1 MMDAGDQLNDPG
13 SGADALGEL
22 GKERLSFSTRCF
34 YGSGS
39 VSEGI
44 KSTAFNAFLL
54 FYYNQV
60 LGLPGTLAGLA
71 ILLTLVVDA
80 VTDPLVGSI
89 SDNFHS
95 RWGRRHPFMYAAPLP
110 MAACFFLLFNP
121 PTSLEQ
127 TQLFLWLTGFAVLV
141 RVSMTL
147 YSIPSNSLVAEMT
160 PHYDERTSLVSYRF
174 FFGWAG
180 AIAMY
185 QLALR
190 VFLAETPE
198 FGDGRY
204 NADGYGAFA
213 LAGALGIAA
222 AILICAVGTHRLIPT
237 LKPPPEKTPLTP
249 GRFFRELREVFGN
262 RSYLMLVFA
271 GLFSAIAGGY
281 MDVVGLYMST
291 YFWGFSAQE
300 IAFLGLGS
308 IPAFLLGVGLARPV
322 SERFDKRKTALGLAT
337 FAVLFGA
344 LPVLLRLVELM
355 PPNGHPLLLYLIFG
369 HGLLLVIAIIIIGI
383 VIASMIA
390 DTIDLGELR
399 TGKRQEGMYTSA
411 IAFTGKAV
419 SGVGG
424 FLAGVALDLVD
435 FPRNA
440 MEGVAPN
447 VPAEKI
453 YALGL
458 VVAPVLVLLYL
469 CSLIFLSRYRITR
482 ERHAETLAE
491 LERRRLERG

>member
-1 MMDAGDQLNDPG
+1 MSHSEAGANAP
-13 SGADALGEL
+13 AALPE
-22 GKERLSFSTRCF
+22 ERLPFSTRCF
-34 YGSGS
+34 YGLGS

-60 LGLPGTLAGLA
+60 LGLPGTLTGLA
-71 ILLTLVVDA
+71 ILLALVVDA

-121 PTSLEQ
+121 PASLGE
-127 TQLFLWLTGFAVLV
+127 TPLFLWLTSFAVLV

-147 YSIPSNSLVAEMT
+147 YAIPSNSMVAEMT

-180 AIAMY
+180 GITMY

-204 NADGYGAFA
+204 NADGYGGFA
-213 LAGALGIAA
+213 LAGAVGIAA

-249 GRFFRELREVFGN
+249 GRFYRELREVFGN
-262 RSYLMLVFA
+262 HSYLMLVFA

-300 IAFLGLGS
+300 IATLGLAAV
-308 IPAFLLGVGLARPV
+308 PAFLLAVGMARPI
-322 SERFDKRKTALGLAT
+322 SERFDKRMTALGLAT

-344 LPVLLRLVELM
+344 LPVFLRLVDLM
-355 PPNGHPLLLYLIFG
+355 PPNGHPLLLPLIFA
-369 HGLLLVIAIIIIGI
+369 HNLLLIVAIIIIGI

-390 DTIDLGELR
+390 DTIDLGELM
-399 TGKRQEGMYTSA
+399 TGKRQEGMYSSA

-435 FPRNA
+435 FPRNV
-440 MEGVAPN
+440 MEGVLPSI
-447 VPAEKI
+447 PQEKI
-453 YALGL
+453 FALG
-458 VVAPVLVLLYL
+458 VAVAPVLVVLYL
-469 CSLIFLSRYRITR
+469 CSLIFLARYRITR
-482 ERHAETLAE
+482 ESHAETLAE
-491 LERRRLERG
+491 LERRRLARGRG

>member
-458 VVAPVLVLLYL
+458 VVAPVLVLLDL

>member
-1 MMDAGDQLNDPG
+1 LR
-13 SGADALGEL
+13 
-22 GKERLSFSTRCF
+22 KERLSFSTRCF
-34 YGSGS
+34 YGLGS
-39 VSEGI
+39 ISEGI
-44 KSTAFNAFLL
+44 KDTAFNVFLL

-60 LGLPGTLAGLA
+60 LGLPGSLGGLA
-71 ILLTLVVDA
+71 ILLALAVDA
-80 VTDPLVGSI
+80 VTDPLMGSI

-95 RWGRRHPFMYAAPLP
+95 RWGRRHPFMYAAALP
-110 MAACFFLLFNP
+110 MAACFVLLFNP
-121 PTSLEQ
+121 PASLGQ
-127 TQLFLWLTGFAVLV
+127 TELFLWLTGFAILV

-147 YSIPSNSLVAEMT
+147 YSIPSNSMVAEMT

-180 AIAMY
+180 GIAIY

-190 VFLAETPE
+190 VFLAETQE

-213 LAGALGIAA
+213 LAGALGIAV
-222 AILICAVGTHRLIPT
+222 AILICALGTHRLIPG

-271 GLFSAIAGGY
+271 GLFAAVAWGFN
-281 MDVVGLYMST
+281 DVVGLYMST

-300 IAFLGLGS
+300 IALLGLAA
-308 IPAFLLGVGLARPV
+308 IPGVLLAVGLARPI
-322 SERFDKRKTALGLAT
+322 SERYDKKRAALGLAA
-337 FAVLFGA
+337 FAILFGP

-369 HGLLLVIAIIIIGI
+369 HVVLIVTLIIIIMI
-383 VIASMIA
+383 VLSSMVA
-390 DTIDLGELR
+390 DTMDEGELR
-399 TGKRQEGMYTSA
+399 TGKRQEGMYASA
-411 IAFTGKAV
+411 VSFTRKAV
-419 SGVGG
+419 SGLGG
-424 FLAGVALDLVD
+424 FLAGIALDLIA
-435 FPRNA
+435 FPMNSV
-440 MEGVAPN
+440 EGVAPT
-447 VPAEKI
+447 VPPEKI
-453 YALGL
+453 FALGL
-458 VVAPVLVLLYL
+458 VVGPLLMVLWL

-482 ERHAETLAE
+482 ERHAEILAE

>member
-1 MMDAGDQLNDPG
+1 MKGPG
-13 SGADALGEL
+13 AGADAPGEL
-22 GKERLSFSTRCF
+22 AKERLPFSTRCL
-34 YGSGS
+34 YGVGS

-44 KSTAFNAFLL
+44 KSTAFNSFLL

-60 LGLPGTLAGLA
+60 LGLPGTMGGLA
-71 ILLTLVVDA
+71 ILLALAVDA
-80 VTDPLVGSI
+80 VTDPLMGSI

-95 RWGRRHPFMYAAPLP
+95 RWGRRHPFMYTAALP

-121 PTSLEQ
+121 PASLGQ
-127 TQLFLWLTGFAVLV
+127 TELFLWLTAFAVLV

-147 YSIPSNSLVAEMT
+147 YSIPSNSMIAEMT
-160 PHYDERTSLVSYRF
+160 THYDERTSLVSYRF

-180 AIAMY
+180 GITMY

-204 NADGYGAFA
+204 NADGYGGFA
-213 LAGALGIAA
+213 LAGAIGIAA

-271 GLFSAIAGGY
+271 ALFASVAGGFG
-281 MDVVGLYMST
+281 DVVGLYVST
-291 YFWGFSAQE
+291 YFWSFSAQE
-300 IAFLGLGS
+300 IASLGLAAV
-308 IPAFLLGVGLARPV
+308 PAVLLAVSLARPI
-322 SERFDKRKTALGLAT
+322 SERFDKKRAALGLAA
-337 FAVLFGA
+337 FAILFGP

-369 HGLLLVIAIIIIGI
+369 HGVLIVTLVIIIGI
-383 VIASMIA
+383 VLSSMIA
-390 DTIDLGELR
+390 DTMDEGELV
-399 TGKRQEGMYTSA
+399 TGKRQEGMYASA
-411 IAFTGKAV
+411 VSFTGKAV
-419 SGVGG
+419 SGLGG
-424 FLAGVALDLVD
+424 FLAGIALDLIA
-435 FPRNA
+435 FPRTA
-440 MEGVAPN
+440 VEGVAPT
-447 VPAEKI
+447 VAAEKI
-453 YALGL
+453 FALGL
-458 VVAPVLVLLYL
+458 IVGPALMVLWL
-469 CSLIFLSRYRITR
+469 CSLVFLARYRITR

-491 LERRRLERG
+491 LARRRLERG

>member
-1 MMDAGDQLNDPG
+1 MNHSEAGTDAPGD
-13 SGADALGEL
+13 L
-22 GKERLSFSTRCF
+22 GKERLSFSTRSF
-34 YGSGS
+34 YGLGS

-44 KSTAFNAFLL
+44 KNTAFSAFLL

-60 LGLPGTLAGLA
+60 LGLPGTLTGLA
-71 ILLTLVVDA
+71 ILLALVVDA

-95 RWGRRHPFMYAAPLP
+95 RWGRRHPFMYMAPLP

-121 PTSLEQ
+121 PASLGQ
-127 TQLFLWLTGFAVLV
+127 TQLFLWLTSFAVLV

-147 YSIPSNSLVAEMT
+147 YAIPSNSMVAEMT

-180 AIAMY
+180 GITMY

-204 NADGYGAFA
+204 NADGYGGFA
-213 LAGALGIAA
+213 LAGAIGIAV
-222 AILICAVGTHRLIPT
+222 AILICAAGTHRLIPT

-249 GRFFRELREVFGN
+249 VRFFREFREVFGN

-271 GLFSAIAGGY
+271 GLFSAVAGGY

-300 IAFLGLGS
+300 IAFLGLAAV
-308 IPAFLLGVGLARPV
+308 PAFLLAVGLARPV

-344 LPVLLRLVELM
+344 LPVLLRLVALM

-369 HGLLLVIAIIIIGI
+369 HNLLLIVAIIIIGI

-399 TGKRQEGMYTSA
+399 TGKRQEGMYSSA

-435 FPRNA
+435 FPRTA
-440 MEGVAPN
+440 VEGVAPT
-447 VPAEKI
+447 VPPEKI
-453 YALGL
+453 YALG
-458 VVAPVLVLLYL
+458 VAVAPVLVVLYL
-469 CSLIFLSRYRITR
+469 CALIFLSRYRITR
-482 ERHAETLAE
+482 ESHAETLAE
-491 LERRRLERG
+491 LERRRLESG

>member
-1 MMDAGDQLNDPG
+1 MKDPG
-13 SGADALGEL
+13 AGTAATGDLRE
-22 GKERLSFSTRCF
+22 ERLPFSTRCF
-34 YGSGS
+34 YGLGS

-44 KSTAFNAFLL
+44 KATAFNSFLL

-60 LGLPGTLAGLA
+60 LGLPGTMGGLA
-71 ILLTLVVDA
+71 ILLALAVDA
-80 VTDPLVGSI
+80 VTDPLMGSI

-95 RWGRRHPFMYAAPLP
+95 RWGRRHPFMYAAALP

-121 PTSLEQ
+121 PASLGQ
-127 TQLFLWLTGFAVLV
+127 TGLFLWLTAFAVLV

-147 YSIPSNSLVAEMT
+147 YSIPSNSMVAEMT

-174 FFGWAG
+174 FFGWTG
-180 AIAMY
+180 GITMY

-190 VFLAETPE
+190 VFLVETPE
-198 FGDGRY
+198 LGDGRY
-204 NADGYGAFA
+204 NAEGYGAFA

-222 AILICAVGTHRLIPT
+222 AILICAVGTHRLIPA
-237 LKPPPEKTPLTP
+237 LKPPPKKTPFTP
-249 GRFFRELREVFGN
+249 GRFFRELRQVFGN

-291 YFWGFSAQE
+291 YFWGFSARE
-300 IAFLGLGS
+300 IAFLGLAAV
-308 IPAFLLGVGLARPV
+308 PAFLLAVALARPI
-322 SERFDKRKTALGLAT
+322 SERLDKRKTALGLAT
-337 FAVLFGA
+337 FAVLFGG
-344 LPVLLRLVELM
+344 LPVFLRLAEWM

-369 HGLLLVIAIIIIGI
+369 HNLLVLVPVIVIGI

-390 DTIDLGELR
+390 DTMDLGELM
-399 TGKRQEGMYTSA
+399 TGKRQEGMYSSA
-411 IAFTGKAV
+411 IAFTVKAV

-424 FLAGVALDLVD
+424 FLAGLALDLVD

-440 MEGVAPN
+440 MEGVTPD

-453 YALGL
+453 FALGAA
-458 VVAPVLVLLYL
+458 VAPVLLALHL
-469 CSLIFLSRYRITR
+469 CSLIFLARYRITR
-482 ERHAETLAE
+482 ESHAETLAE
-491 LERRRLERG
+491 LERRRASA